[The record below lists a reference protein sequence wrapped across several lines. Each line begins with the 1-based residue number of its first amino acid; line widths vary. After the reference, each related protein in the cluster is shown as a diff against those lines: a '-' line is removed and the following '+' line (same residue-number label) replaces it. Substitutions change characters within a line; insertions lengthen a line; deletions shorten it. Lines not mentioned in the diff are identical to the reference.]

1 MATMSDASGVMARGG
16 FYNAHS
22 QPQHSAAEFGLV
34 LLEQAAAEVPL
45 PAAGLPLVIADYGA
59 AQGRN
64 SLGPMRAA
72 IAAIRARAGGT
83 LPISVV
89 RTDIPGNDFSAL
101 FTLLAT
107 SPQSYLAGAPDVCAY
122 AAGRSFYQRLFA
134 PAQVGLGWSAIAVH
148 WLSAAPATVPG
159 HIWAPRGI
167 PRCRRRSHG
176 DRPRTGPPSWGTA
189 PPSCAP
195 AAGWSS
201 SAVRPTSRARAAPTG
216 SWIWPMPPWPA

>member
-1 MATMSDASGVMARGG
+1 MAL
-16 FYNAHS
+16 F
-22 QPQHSAAEFGLV
+22 
-34 LLEQAAAEVPL
+34 EQAAASVPL

-107 SPQSYLAGAPDVCAY
+107 SPQSYLAGAVGVFAY

-134 PAQVGLGWSAIAVH
+134 PAQAGLGWSAIQ
-148 WLSAAPATVPG
+148 
-159 HIWAPRGI
+159 
-167 PRCRRRSHG
+167 C
-176 DRPRTGPPSWGTA
+176 TG
-189 PPSCAP
+189 
-195 AAGWSS
+195 
-201 SAVRPTSRARAAPTG
+201 
-216 SWIWPMPPWPA
+216 